1 MARRNPQSAE
11 RQRRETSIGWRMAG
25 LGVQTGSE
33 ALAGALLGWVI
44 DYYAG
49 TNGWALLIGGVAGI
63 LVGLVSLVRGSMKL
77 NREFDEARRSGS
89 EGPGAGEKR

>member
-1 MARRNPQSAE
+1 MARRNPDAAA

-33 ALAGALLGWVI
+33 ALAGALLGWVV

-49 TNGWALLIGGVAGI
+49 TNGMGL
-63 LVGLVSLVRGSMKL
+63 LVGGIVGIVVGLFSLVRGSMKL
-77 NREFDEARRSGS
+77 NREFDQARRSGGS
-89 EGPGAGEKR
+89 EEP